1 MTRRRILCTAA
12 FLAVTGLLTACAG
25 NGPGAAGAQGSDNPQ
40 NVRVYLASDTN
51 IQELWEDTLIPAFT
65 AANPDIGVEVQ
76 FDLHG
81 NNQTQTVAKLAAAD
95 AQGADPGIDIVEGDP
110 AQQAGAA
117 DLLVDPAG
125 LLPGLSAVA
134 PDIVAAAGPGAVPYR
149 ASSVLLAYDSTKV
162 PNPPRTLDELLAW
175 IKANPGQFTYNSPKT
190 GGSGQA
196 FVTTVL
202 DKFVPPD
209 VRAQMT
215 TGYHKDLE
223 SHWDE
228 GWRTLQELNQ
238 YVFQGGVYP
247 NGNNGTLE
255 LLASGQVSMVP
266 VWSDQFLTGQRN
278 GTIPPTVKALQISD
292 PPFTGGATPIG
303 IVKASDRQENA
314 AKLIDFLLQPA
325 QQQAIAEKIA
335 GYPVIPLDQLS
346 EEVRTAFGD
355 ARPDQLRPTYFT
367 DHKNDLNNLWDQLV
381 PGH

>member
-125 LLPGLSAVA
+125 LIPGLSAVA

-255 LLASGQVSMVP
+255 LLASGQVSMIP

>member
-125 LLPGLSAVA
+125 LIPGLSAVA

-255 LLASGQVSMVP
+255 LLASGQVSMSP

>member
-255 LLASGQVSMVP
+255 LLASGQVSMIP

>member
-255 LLASGQVSMVP
+255 LLASGQVSMSP

>member
-1 MTRRRILCTAA
+1 MTRRRFLPTAA
-12 FLAVTGLLTACAG
+12 FLAVAGLLTACAG
-25 NGPGAAGAQGSDNPQ
+25 NGPGATAQGAGDPQ
-40 NVRVYLASDTN
+40 NVRVYLAGDTN
-51 IQELWEDTLIPAFT
+51 IQELWENTLIPAFT
-65 AANPDIGVEVQ
+65 AANPGVGVDLQ

-81 NNQTQTVAKLAAAD
+81 ANKTQTIAKLAAAD
-95 AQGADPGIDIVEGDP
+95 QQGEDAGIDIVEG
-110 AQQAGAA
+110 GAA
-117 DLLVDPAG
+117 EDAGPAGLLVDPAG
-125 LLPGLSAVA
+125 LIPGLGSVD
-134 PDIVAAAGPGAVPYR
+134 PEVLAAAGPGAVPYR

-162 PNPPRTLDELLAW
+162 QDPPRTLDELLAW
-175 IKANPGQFTYNSPKT
+175 IKANPGRFTYNSPKT

-215 TGYHKDLE
+215 TDYHKELE
-223 SHWDE
+223 SSWDE
-228 GWRTLQELNQ
+228 GWRTLAELNQ

-247 NGNNGTLE
+247 NGNNGTLD

-278 GTIPPTVKALQISD
+278 GSIPPTVKALQISD

-303 IVKASDRQENA
+303 IVEASERRDNA
-314 AKLIDFLLQPA
+314 GKLVDFLLQPA

-335 GYPVIPLDQLS
+335 GYPVIPLDKLS
-346 EEVRTAFGD
+346 AEVQTAFGE
-355 ARPDQLRPTYFT
+355 AHPDQLRPTYFT

>member
-1 MTRRRILCTAA
+1 
-12 FLAVTGLLTACAG
+12 
-25 NGPGAAGAQGSDNPQ
+25 
-40 NVRVYLASDTN
+40 
-51 IQELWEDTLIPAFT
+51 
-65 AANPDIGVEVQ
+65 
-76 FDLHG
+76 
-81 NNQTQTVAKLAAAD
+81 
-95 AQGADPGIDIVEGDP
+95 
-110 AQQAGAA
+110 
-117 DLLVDPAG
+117 
-125 LLPGLSAVA
+125 
-134 PDIVAAAGPGAVPYR
+134 
-149 ASSVLLAYDSTKV
+149 
-162 PNPPRTLDELLAW
+162 
-175 IKANPGQFTYNSPKT
+175 
-190 GGSGQA
+190 
-196 FVTTVL
+196 
-202 DKFVPPD
+202 
-209 VRAQMT
+209 MT

-325 QQQAIAEKIA
+325 QQQTIAEKIA